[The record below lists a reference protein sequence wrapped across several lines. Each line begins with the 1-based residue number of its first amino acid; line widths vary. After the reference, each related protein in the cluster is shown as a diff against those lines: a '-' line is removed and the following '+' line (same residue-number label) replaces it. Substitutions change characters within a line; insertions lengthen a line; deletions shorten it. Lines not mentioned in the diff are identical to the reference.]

1 MFKHDRL
8 AAFKWCKQMDS
19 VQIVDGSARQN
30 RDRQACKGVPAR
42 NASTPGTD
50 IKSTDRSGMG
60 MPGWTGRKVS
70 IVEMLDHS

>member
-30 RDRQACKGVPAR
+30 RDRLACEGGASEECLDARDRHQVNRSKWNGHAGVDWEESEHREDAG
-42 NASTPGTD
+42 S
-50 IKSTDRSGMG
+50 
-60 MPGWTGRKVS
+60 
-70 IVEMLDHS
+70 